1 MSPGGMSRRSKKRW
15 SSERG
20 RSHVCRTKKLDR
32 PHSGGRFGRGG
43 PGRGRLSASVYRRVL
58 RAAPLRGTD
67 TELRHPGGCRRHP
80 GPFFAF
86 GAAVGV
92 ATLPFEGEGRS
103 VLLRS
108 GLHFLVTAGLLG
120 AILRVCLGVAW
131 RYLPG
136 WLALLG
142 AIYLVVW
149 LGRWVGWYAE
159 VRQLRSA
166 LGLEAGPS
174 PLRWRESLPYLPVLL
189 LVNAVLP
196 AVLALLDAPDVP
208 VLRALLIP
216 CLLLPLG
223 GFFPALSLGK
233 RQGVCLL
240 YPAASLLIFLPASLW
255 VYGGQRIPL
264 FWGIALA
271 CPLAGNLVGAAWRR
285 RKERRRP

>member
-1 MSPGGMSRRSKKRW
+1 M
-15 SSERG
+15 
-20 RSHVCRTKKLDR
+20 
-32 PHSGGRFGRGG
+32 
-43 PGRGRLSASVYRRVL
+43 
-58 RAAPLRGTD
+58 
-67 TELRHPGGCRRHP
+67 
-80 GPFFAF
+80 
-86 GAAVGV
+86 
-92 ATLPFEGEGRS
+92 
-103 VLLRS
+103 LLRS

-285 RKERRRP
+285 RKERRRPQWNGCC

>member
-1 MSPGGMSRRSKKRW
+1 M
-15 SSERG
+15 
-20 RSHVCRTKKLDR
+20 
-32 PHSGGRFGRGG
+32 
-43 PGRGRLSASVYRRVL
+43 
-58 RAAPLRGTD
+58 
-67 TELRHPGGCRRHP
+67 
-80 GPFFAF
+80 
-86 GAAVGV
+86 GV

-108 GLHFLVTAGLLG
+108 GLHFLVTAGSSGPYCGCALVWRG
-120 AILRVCLGVAW
+120 DTSPVAGSAGGH
-131 RYLPG
+131 LPG
-136 WLALLG
+136 GLAGQVGGVVRRG
-142 AIYLVVW
+142 A
-149 LGRWVGWYAE
+149 AAP
-159 VRQLRSA
+159 LRP
-166 LGLEAGPS
+166 GAGSRPI

-285 RKERRRP
+285 RKERRRPQWNGCC